1 MSLFKD
7 LAYIH
12 RHNTFHG
19 RVVIMS
25 LYLEKRFVRPF
36 STLISIYRRLF
47 IQCTYNCVIHPDSFR
62 SLSSIIT
69 LSLPHPYFIV
79 IHKETS
85 IGENAKIYQ
94 GVTIGSTEKE
104 GEFHNLAYI
113 GNNVMIGVKSTILG
127 GVKIGDK
134 VRIGAHALVLNDVE
148 KGNTVVGLW
157 K

>member
-1 MSLFKD
+1 MSFFKD

-12 RHNTFHG
+12 RHNTFHS
-19 RVVIMS
+19 RVVIKT
-25 LYLEKRFVRPF
+25 LYLEKKIIKPF
-36 STLISIYRRLF
+36 SFFVSIYRRLF

-62 SLSSIIT
+62 TSNAIVT
-69 LSLPHPYFIV
+69 LNLPHPYFIV

-85 IGENAKIYQ
+85 IGEHCSIYQ

-113 GNNVMIGVKSTILG
+113 GDNVLIGVKSTILG
-127 GVKIGDK
+127 GVKIGNNAK
-134 VRIGAHALVLNDVE
+134 IGAHTLVLKDVE
-148 KGNTVVGLW
+148 ESETAVGLW

>member
-1 MSLFKD
+1 M
-7 LAYIH
+7 
-12 RHNTFHG
+12 
-19 RVVIMS
+19 
-25 LYLEKRFVRPF
+25 
-36 STLISIYRRLF
+36 
-47 IQCTYNCVIHPDSFR
+47 
-62 SLSSIIT
+62 
-69 LSLPHPYFIV
+69 

-113 GNNVMIGVKSTILG
+113 GNDVMIGVKSTILG